1 MASTTTT
8 LTNAYELDGFIYPTS
23 TLEWGDLSGTTWAD
37 WNYWFGQGQV
47 LDSDLTEIGALE
59 TAIVVVDDDL
69 DTSVFRKP
77 KCRFESNA
85 DVAVQLKISDTGS
98 FGGEET
104 TISFVTGTPVSYPKG
119 RYYRWTFTLTDT
131 SGAESL
137 VPFVTGVG
145 TSYDTQYTQEF
156 FNDLSLAGLSQDS
169 EGHREVPLT
178 TIGLVTNVQGT
189 ALQGFDYVV
198 EDYIQ
203 TPTEQATYY
212 RSYVPTPVN
221 SSTTISTATKK
232 FGTGSF
238 EFNGS
243 AKVTTTD
250 TRIYDYSTDSTLEF
264 WLNLTSDT
272 STQAVFSIADSDNL
286 AVQYGSALHQ
296 NATQYHFSHQV
307 QGETSGSEVNNTSNL
322 DYGTWYH
329 IAVVSNGTDWTIYV
343 NGTDDTNA
351 TQSNI
356 VGGVKQGAEIL
367 RLGAGANGTAD
378 MVGFI
383 DDFHMRSGRQY
394 TGNFTAPIEAWT
406 NQPTTTIL
414 LNADDFTDNRGIN
427 YGTTKYIEDQI
438 GGAVVI
444 ENKNPLTVKVVDY
457 NGVAWD
463 GSVDL
468 LVHGLDKITKNTQG
482 VS

>member
-1 MASTTTT
+1 MATTTTT
-8 LTNAYELDGFIYPTS
+8 LTDCYELFGFIFPTS
-23 TLEWGDLSGTTWAD
+23 TLEWGDVTTYTTDWAGWTTWGAENTLSGGSPVATYNDAVI
-37 WNYWFGQGQV
+37 Q
-47 LDSDLTEIGALE
+47 I
-59 TAIVVVDDDL
+59 DDDL
-69 DTSVFRKP
+69 DTSVSRRP
-77 KCRFESNA
+77 KCTFNTL
-85 DVAVQLKISDTGS
+85 VASTVVLKISDTGS

-104 TISFVTGTPVSYPKG
+104 TINFVANTPVSFVKG
-119 RYYRWTFTLTDT
+119 RYYRWTITIANNPGVYTPFYVT
-131 SGAESL
+131 S
-137 VPFVTGVG
+137 VG
-145 TSYDTQYTQEF
+145 TSYDTRYTQEF
-156 FNDLSLAGLSQDS
+156 FNDLSLAGLTQDS
-169 EGHREVPLT
+169 EGHREVPLSS
-178 TIGLVTNVQGT
+178 IGLVLNVQGT

-198 EDYIQ
+198 EGYIV
-203 TPTEQATYY
+203 TPTDQATYY
-212 RSYVPTPVN
+212 RSYVLTPVN
-221 SSTTISTATKK
+221 SGTTISTATKK

-238 EFNGS
+238 EFDGS

-272 STQAVFSIADSDNL
+272 SGQAVFSIADSGNT
-286 AVQYGSALHQ
+286 AVQYGFTSHQ
-296 NATQYHFSHQV
+296 NATQYTFSHQV

-414 LNADDFTDNRGIN
+414 LNADDYTDNRGIN
-427 YGTTKYIEDQI
+427 YGTDKYIEDQI

-457 NGVAWD
+457 NGNTWD
-463 GSVDL
+463 GTVDL